1 MLYVEVKENVNIIGG
16 KHWKKLASKAG

>member
-1 MLYVEVKENVNIIGG
+1 MLYVEVKENINIIGG